1 MKAGGRRLT
10 KNEKRRLKKK
20 TEEENDVPKESI
32 GVVESKEDIAE
43 EDVEVEYVAA
53 DVDTLVASN
62 PALEQFKE
70 IFERFSKM
78 GESLYERET
87 VVDSDK
93 VEKAETVVEQEEE
106 RVKKLSRKKK
116 KLMSRLSVAE
126 LKQLVQ
132 RPDVVEAHDVTS
144 SDPRLLVYLKAS
156 RNTVPVPRH
165 WCHKRKYLQGKRGM
179 EKPPFRLPDF
189 IADTGIARIR
199 ESVLESESLKK
210 SKQKQRDKMT
220 PKMGKIDIDYQVLH
234 DAFFKYQTKP
244 KMSSHGDLYYE
255 GKEYEVDMKE
265 KKPGVLSSELVT
277 GLGMLENAPP
287 PWLINMQRYG
297 PPPSYP
303 NLRIPGLN
311 APIPEGASYG
321 YHPGGWGK
329 PPVDEYGRPL
339 YGDVFG
345 TYAQEDHAVLES
357 IDRSHWG
364 ELGAAS
370 SDSSSEED
378 SESDEEEEEG
388 GGGRGRHEQDR
399 DGMETP
405 LTLEGMSSVVSG
417 LETPDTIDLRKREGV
432 ETPMSDATGGRELYR
447 VIQERKVQGAGGAQ
461 IFGSDRAYVIGKGA
475 VEMSINPDEL
485 ETELSGL
492 KQKDNLRGAYEAQLA
507 AQGGEAEYEDHD
519 DPRQKRKRRAESGA
533 QSKRHKDFKF

>member
-1 MKAGGRRLT
+1 
-10 KNEKRRLKKK
+10 
-20 TEEENDVPKESI
+20 
-32 GVVESKEDIAE
+32 
-43 EDVEVEYVAA
+43 
-53 DVDTLVASN
+53 
-62 PALEQFKE
+62 
-70 IFERFSKM
+70 
-78 GESLYERET
+78 
-87 VVDSDK
+87 
-93 VEKAETVVEQEEE
+93 
-106 RVKKLSRKKK
+106 
-116 KLMSRLSVAE
+116 
-126 LKQLVQ
+126 
-132 RPDVVEAHDVTS
+132 VVEAHDVTS

-244 KMSSHGDLYYE
+244 KMSGHGDLYYE

-265 KKPGVLSSELVT
+265 KKPGVLSEELVT

-345 TYAQEDHAVLES
+345 AYAQEDHAVLES

-370 SDSSSEED
+370 SDSSSEEE
-378 SESDEEEEEG
+378 SESEEEEEDEER
-388 GGGRGRHEQDR
+388 GRGRREHEG

-432 ETPMSDATGGRELYR
+432 ETPMSDAGGRELYR
-447 VIQERKVQGAGGAQ
+447 VIQEKKVQGAGGAQ
-461 IFGSDRAYVIGKGA
+461 IFGSDRGYVIGKGA
-475 VEMSINPDEL
+475 VEVSINPDEL

-507 AQGGEAEYEDHD
+507 AQGGEGEYEDHD